1 MIDIFN
7 QNDKMNNIIDI
18 IFKKQ
23 VRLLYRIFLKKYEL
37 CI

>member
-1 MIDIFN
+1 MTDTFN
-7 QNDKMNNIIDI
+7 QNDKMNNIIAI

-23 VRLLYRIFLKKYEL
+23 VILLYHIFLKKYEL

>member
-1 MIDIFN
+1 MIYILN

-18 IFKKQ
+18 IFKNQ
-23 VRLLYRIFLKKYEL
+23 VKLLYRIFLKKYEL